1 MVDTGTGSE
10 ETQTDQID
18 NRQPSE
24 RHMQQTDHRQASSHK
39 LQLEGRERSEEF
51 QFGLALGQI
60 KRKHFVSFFNVTF
73 VLNFV
78 PPGLSSMRL
87 PMQFLYPPPPS
98 KLSPLAFA
106 TLGEG
111 GGQTVCALYQESSLL
126 LTYISSQLD

>member
-1 MVDTGTGSE
+1 MVDTGTGSK

-60 KRKHFVSFFNVTF
+60 KRKHFVSFFNVTCTQFCASGVILHAFTNAIF
-73 VLNFV
+73 VS
-78 PPGLSSMRL
+78 PPL
-87 PMQFLYPPPPS
+87 S

>member
-60 KRKHFVSFFNVTF
+60 KRKHFVSFFNVTGTQFCASGVILHAFTNAIF
-73 VLNFV
+73 V
-78 PPGLSSMRL
+78 
-87 PMQFLYPPPPS
+87 
-98 KLSPLAFA
+98 SPKQTFSACLCY
-106 TLGEG
+106 TG
-111 GGQTVCALYQESSLL
+111 GGGWTEVLCLIPGKFSTADLYLKP
-126 LTYISSQLD
+126 IGLD